1 MKTFK
6 HLNAL
11 SIDEATSVL
20 KTNGGKARI
29 IAGGTDLLGQMLD
42 NVLPEYPELLINI
55 KDIASLDYIREENGA
70 LHIGTLTKLEDIA
83 NDKVI
88 KKKYSVLAEAAH
100 STASPHIR
108 EMGTLGGNICQS
120 NRCWYYW
127 VPDNRF
133 NCLRKGGATC
143 YAFTGDA
150 RYHSIFGSTRVG
162 STPCTAECPTNVDIP
177 LYMSLIREGNI
188 VEAARILLEANPMP
202 AITGRVCPH
211 FCESKCNRNGYDESV
226 SVRCIERFVGDY
238 ILTNPN
244 VLGKPA
250 QTRTKKKVAII
261 GSGPAGLAAAFYLSR
276 LGREVTV
283 FENMPKPGG
292 LLTYGIPPFRLPKDV
307 VNKQIESLQKM
318 GFQVKL
324 NAKVGKD
331 IKIDDLAKTFDAIFL
346 ACGTW
351 KERHS
356 GIKGDQL
363 IMSGMDFLRNSN
375 VGVRKIPGKKVAVIG
390 GGNAAIDVARTLVR
404 LGTDPVII
412 YRRSRLEMP
421 ALKEEVAKAEEE
433 GIKIQFLTL
442 PVEASKKDSRIVLKC
457 TKMELGPIDE
467 TGRPRPVP
475 VKGSEFNTEFDT
487 VMGAL
492 GEEPDFSIVP
502 REFLNEKGRLKAD
515 AATYSL
521 GANVFAGGD
530 FVSGPSTVIKAIAAG
545 REAASSID
553 RYLGGK
559 KKQSKGKGSE
569 GWKSPDKFNYSCIE
583 ITKRVTA
590 AELPESERIKSL
602 DIEDVSGLE
611 VSAVETEANR
621 CFNCGCVAVNPS
633 DMAPALIALTATI
646 KTTKRVIEAEKFFTV
661 EGDKTTVLDDDEIVV
676 EIEVPALS
684 SGTKCKFIKNAIRKS
699 IDFPLVNCAAAVESE
714 KGVVKSARICL
725 NSVYTQPYR
734 VTKAE
739 KYIQG
744 KSIDVSTA
752 EAAANE
758 IVADTLPL
766 LNNNYKI
773 QIAKTLVKRAI
784 LACH

>member
-6 HLNAL
+6 HLNAA
-11 SIDEATSVL
+11 SIDEATSAL
-20 KTNGGKARI
+20 KANGRKARI
-29 IAGGTDLLGQMLD
+29 IAGGTDLLGRMLD
-42 NVLPEYPELLINI
+42 NVMPEYPELLINI
-55 KDIASLDYIREENGA
+55 KDIATLDYIREENGT

-83 NDKVI
+83 KNKVI
-88 KKKYSVLAEAAH
+88 KEKYSALAEASH

-108 EMGTLGGNICQS
+108 EMGTMGGNICQS

-162 STPCTAECPTNVDIP
+162 NTPCTAECPTNVNIP
-177 LYMSLIREGNI
+177 LYMSLIREGN
-188 VEAARILLEANPMP
+188 VAEAARILLEANPIP

-238 ILTNPN
+238 ILANPN

-261 GSGPAGLAAAFYLSR
+261 GSGPAGLSAAFYLSR

-283 FENMPKPGG
+283 FENMAKPGG
-292 LLTYGIPPFRLPKDV
+292 LLTYGIPPFRLPKDI
-307 VNKQIESLQKM
+307 VNRQIEALQKM

-331 IKIDDLAKTFDAIFL
+331 IKIDDLAKTFDAVFL
-346 ACGTW
+346 ACGAW

-363 IMSGMDFLRNSN
+363 IMSGMDFLRSSN

-404 LGTDPVII
+404 LEADPVII

-421 ALKEEVAKAEEE
+421 ALKEEVEKAEEE
-433 GIKIQFLTL
+433 GINIQFLTL
-442 PVEASKKDSRIVLKC
+442 PVEASKTDSRIALKC

-475 VKGSEFNTEFDT
+475 IKGSEFITEFDA

-492 GEEPDFSIVP
+492 GEEPDLSIVP
-502 REFLNEKGRLKAD
+502 GEFLNEKGRLKAD
-515 AATYSL
+515 ASTYSL
-521 GANVFAGGD
+521 GVNIFAGGD
-530 FVSGPSTVIKAIAAG
+530 FISGPSTVVQAIAAG
-545 REAASSID
+545 REATSSID

-559 KKQSKGKGSE
+559 KKQGKRKSNQ
-569 GWKSPDKFNYSCIE
+569 GWKSPDKFNSLCIE

-590 AELPESERIKSL
+590 SELPKSERIKSL
-602 DIEDVSGLE
+602 DIEDISGLDM
-611 VSAVETEANR
+611 SAVEMEANR

-633 DMAPALIALTATI
+633 DMAPALIVLEATI
-646 KTTKRVIEAEKFFTV
+646 KTTKRIIEAEKFFTV
-661 EGDKTTVLDDDEIVV
+661 EGDKTTVLDDNEIVV

-699 IDFPLVNCAAAVESE
+699 IDFPLVNCAAVVESE

-739 KYIQG
+739 NFIKG

-758 IVADTLPL
+758 IIADTLPL
-766 LNNNYKI
+766 LNNRYKI
-773 QIAKTLVKRAI
+773 QIAKALIKRAI
-784 LACH
+784 LACR